1 MNLKFVDYT
10 FKTIELMKSGLYYLG
25 IFIGLHTFTLTVYLV
40 NKYYKDYKD
49 NNKKDKKVT
58 NIVED
63 TKVEV
68 QFNKLTEGENVQMEK
83 INDIL
88 KTSYKSF
95 LIKKKEELTNL
106 ILQIDNVYSNIGE
119 IKERLEKLHDK

>member
-10 FKTIELMKSGLYYLG
+10 FKTAELMKSGLYYLG
-25 IFIGLHTFTLTVYLV
+25 IFIGLHTLTFTIYLV
-40 NKYYKDYKD
+40 NKYYKD
-49 NNKKDKKVT
+49 NNKKDKEVS
-58 NIVED
+58 NIIED
-63 TKVEV
+63 SKVEV
-68 QFNKLTEGENVQMEK
+68 QSNKLIEGEYVQMEK

-106 ILQIDNVYSNIGE
+106 ILQIDNVYNNIGE
-119 IKERLEKLHDK
+119 IRERLEKLHDK